1 MTTIT
6 KDSVVDIHYTLTN
19 DTGKVLDSSKGQD
32 PLQFI
37 FGSGMIIKGLER
49 ELEGKKKGDKFVA
62 IIAPED
68 AYGLRSD
75 KHVSKVPINQF
86 ETPEN
91 VKVGARF
98 QVGGQG
104 GTIAEV
110 IAVDTESVTVDTNH
124 PLADQT
130 LHFDVEVLALRQAT
144 AEELNPQ
151 PNTGAESDCCSQGT
165 CSE

>member
-1 MTTIT
+1 MKIT
-6 KDSVVDIHYTLTN
+6 KNIVVDIHYTLTN
-19 DTGKVLDSSKGQD
+19 DAGDVIDSSKGQD

-49 ELEGKKKGDKFVA
+49 ELEGKKAGDTFVA
-62 IIAPED
+62 TVAPED

-75 KHVSKVPINQF
+75 EHVSKVPLHQF
-86 ETPEN
+86 DSPEN

-110 IAVDTESVTVDTNH
+110 VAVDAESVTVDTNH

-130 LHFDVEVLALRQAT
+130 LHFDVKVLSLRQAT
-144 AEELNPQ
+144 SDELSKGALT
-151 PNTGAESDCCSQGT
+151 NTEGDCCSQGT
-165 CSE
+165 CSG